1 MLAFGTFN
9 IILHPRNLIQKC
21 ISYCHSKAHFSTLAG
36 VFTCIPRFFSK
47 MSTFNHIM
55 LSFKKYE
62 FMRISD
68 LIF

>member
-1 MLAFGTFN
+1 MLDFGTFN
-9 IILHPRNLIQKC
+9 IYTTSAQP
-21 ISYCHSKAHFSTLAG
+21 YSKAHFSTLAG

-47 MSTFNHIM
+47 KSTFNHIM

>member
-9 IILHPRNLIQKC
+9 IRATLFKSAY

-47 MSTFNHIM
+47 KSTFNHIM